1 MRGEAWEA
9 GNSGFREAFG
19 TLARGTRT
27 NRRDV
32 VSLQV
37 IDDVGDRIDPFL
49 DGEGEAVVLGANEI
63 CDELRVLQVR
73 AAIQS
78 DRERLQ
84 RVEVV
89 SDPIDEEPLSSE
101 PRDHRSD

>member
-49 DGEGEAVVLGANEI
+49 DGEGEAVVLGADEI
-63 CDELRVLQVR
+63 AHLLGRGEVGR
-73 AAIQS
+73 ALEAN
-78 DRERLQ
+78 RERLDRRQ
-84 RVEVV
+84 VLRVARHQ
-89 SDPIDEEPLSSE
+89 EPLALQ
-101 PRDHRSD
+101 PADD